1 MFFVVFLV
9 PVCVAAERCL
19 RSEGCCARFHVFN
32 RTAMGGYY
40 GWSDGWLLW
49 VAAERCLRSDV
60 APDSRLQGSVS
71 VCETLM
77 ALDTLKRALGQ
88 AV

>member
-1 MFFVVFLV
+1 
-9 PVCVAAERCL
+9 
-19 RSEGCCARFHVFN
+19 
-32 RTAMGGYY
+32 MGGYY